1 MKISN
6 AIRTTVSAALLI
18 ATPTLA
24 FAHATLEVKQATLKA
39 SYKAVMRIGHGCE
52 GTATLKVRI
61 QVPEGYIN
69 VKPMPKAGWKM
80 ETVVGKY
87 AKEYA
92 TEHVKLTEGV
102 KEVIWT
108 GKLLDAHYDEFVL
121 TGTIDGSV
129 APNSTMWF
137 PTVQECE
144 KGFNRWIEIPA
155 AGKSPSDYKE
165 PAPGLRVV
173 APAN

>member
-1 MKISN
+1 MKISRIVGT
-6 AIRTTVSAALLI
+6 ALSTALLVSTSG
-18 ATPTLA
+18 AA
-24 FAHATLEVKQATLKA
+24 FAHATLEVKQAAPKS
-39 SYKAVMRIGHGCE
+39 SYKAIMRIGHGCE
-52 GTATLKVRI
+52 GSPTLKVRI
-61 QVPEGYIN
+61 QVPEGYVN
-69 VKPMPKAGWKM
+69 VKPMPKAGWTI

-87 AKEYA
+87 GKEYDTGHA
-92 TEHVKLTEGV
+92 KITEGV

-129 APNSTMWF
+129 SPNTTMWF

-155 AGKSPSDYKE
+155 AGKSSGDYKE
-165 PAPGLRVV
+165 PAPGLRIV
-173 APAN
+173 APN